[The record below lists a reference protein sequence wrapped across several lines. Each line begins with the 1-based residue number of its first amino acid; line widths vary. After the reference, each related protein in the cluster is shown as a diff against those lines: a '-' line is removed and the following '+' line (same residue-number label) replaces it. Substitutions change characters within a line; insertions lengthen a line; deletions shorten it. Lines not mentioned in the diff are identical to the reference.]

1 MADRDPLAADDLHR
15 DLPRRSVRGG
25 AVVLVGQGGNMAIGL
40 VSAAVLARIL
50 DPADFG
56 IVAMASA
63 FLVLLGEFADAGLSQ
78 ATIQRH
84 EINTSQVSTLFWVN
98 VAVGTVASLIGV
110 GLAWPIALFY
120 GEPKLVM
127 VTIALSA
134 GFLLSGIA
142 AQPLALV
149 RRRMRFATEAA
160 VQLGSLALGLAA
172 GIVAALAGLGYWALV
187 VQVLSASLVQA
198 LGIWIASGWMP
209 GRPVRGSGVREMLRF
224 GGFLSGTNI
233 IAAFVRMSD
242 RVLVGRFVG
251 VDAAGLYDNAKRL
264 VVVPVT
270 QLNKPLTM
278 VSRSVLARLQHDPER
293 FRAYYRQGIE
303 TIASAS
309 LPVTMWFLI
318 SAEET
323 VLTVLGP
330 QWTGSVPI
338 FQALAPAAMLASLG
352 VVTTWIYVPLGRTDR
367 LFRWQCLQ
375 AVAVVVALSIGLRW
389 GAVGVATAFSTVFFV
404 LRGPAIA
411 YCLHGTFVRWSDVL
425 GSVWRPVVAV
435 AVAGAAAALVAER
448 LPLPEIPIVG
458 LVARGGL
465 LGIAYVIAWVLL
477 PGGVRRGREILGAA
491 RHLLPGSGGGAGGAP
506 DDREPERRATP

>member
-40 VSAAVLARIL
+40 LSAAVLARIL
-50 DPADFG
+50 DPTDFG
-56 IVAMASA
+56 IIAMASA
-63 FLVLLGEFADAGLSQ
+63 FIVLLGEFADAGLSQ

-84 EINTSQVSTLFWVN
+84 EINASQVSTLFWVN
-98 VAVGTVASLIGV
+98 VAVGAVATLIGV

-120 GEPKLVM
+120 GDPRLVM

-134 GFLLSGIA
+134 GFLLSGVA

-149 RRRMRFATEAA
+149 RRRMRFATEAS
-160 VQLGSLALGLAA
+160 VQLGSLGVGLAA
-172 GIVAALAGLGYWALV
+172 GIVAAFEGLGYWALV
-187 VQVLSASLVQA
+187 IQTLTTSLVQT
-198 LGIWIASGWMP
+198 LGIWIASGWIP

-233 IAAFVRMSD
+233 VAAFIRMSD

-251 VDAAGLYDNAKRL
+251 PDAAGLYDNAKRL

-278 VSRSVLARLQHDPER
+278 VSRSVLARLQHDAER

-330 QWTGSVPI
+330 QWTASVPI

-352 VVTTWIYVPLGRTDR
+352 VVTSWIYVPLGRTDR

-375 AVAVVVALSIGLRW
+375 AVVTVAALAIGLRW
-389 GAVGVATAFSTVFFV
+389 GAIGVAVAFSTSLFL
-404 LRGPAIA
+404 LRVPAIA

-435 AVAGAAAALVAER
+435 AVAGAAAAVVAER

-465 LGIAYVIAWVLL
+465 LGIAYVIVWVLL

-491 RHLLPGSGGGAGGAP
+491 RHLLPGSGGAGGAS

>member
-1 MADRDPLAADDLHR
+1 MPPRDPLATDDLHR

-25 AVVLVGQGGNMAIGL
+25 AVVLAGQGGNMVIGL

-84 EINTSQVSTLFWVN
+84 EITAGQVSTLFWVN
-98 VAVGTVASLIGV
+98 VAVGAVATLIGI

-120 GEPKLVM
+120 GEPRLVA
-127 VTIALSA
+127 VVIALSI

-149 RRRMRFATEAA
+149 RRRMRFATEASI
-160 VQLGSLALGLAA
+160 QLGSLALGLAA
-172 GIVAALAGLGYWALV
+172 GIAAALAGLGYWALV
-187 VQVLSASLVQA
+187 VQTLTAALVHGV
-198 LGIWIASGWMP
+198 GIWIASGWMP
-209 GRPVRGSGVREMLRF
+209 GRPARASGVRQMLRF

-233 IAAFVRMSD
+233 IAALVRMSD

-278 VSRSVLARLQHDPER
+278 VSRSVLARLQHEPER

-303 TIASAS
+303 TIAAAS
-309 LPVTMWFLI
+309 LPVTTWFLI
-318 SAEET
+318 AAEDA

-352 VVTTWIYVPLGRTDR
+352 VITTWIYVPLGRTDR

-375 AVAVVVALSIGLRW
+375 TVAVVAALAIGLQW
-389 GAVGVATAFSTVFFV
+389 GAVGVATAFSTVFLV

-425 GSVWRPVVAV
+425 GSVWRPVVAA
-435 AVAGAAAALVAER
+435 AVAGVAAWLVAER

-458 LVARGGL
+458 LAARGVL
-465 LGIAYVIAWVLL
+465 LAIAYVVAWIAL
-477 PGGVRRGREILGAA
+477 PGGWRRGREILGAA
-491 RHLLPGSGGGAGGAP
+491 RHLLPGGSETGRAP
-506 DDREPERRATP
+506 T